1 MEQGHF
7 NQAIETI
14 KKSIQLSEQ
23 GNLPHLQLSS
33 GVDLGWLYGYLGDL
47 ERGLELGRQA
57 QDKQPELL
65 EKPGKP
71 LCFSAPHSG
80 LGMKGQN
87 LSFIISSMGLFFKK
101 NPIER

>member
-1 MEQGHF
+1 MEVIIEFIQCIA
-7 NQAIETI
+7 AIIPCLLAVLAFFGVTHI
-14 KKSIQLSEQ
+14 RQIQIR
-23 GNLPHLQLSS
+23 LPQ
-33 GVDLGWLYGYLGDL
+33 
-47 ERGLELGRQA
+47 
-57 QDKQPELL
+57 LL

-71 LCFSAPHSG
+71 LVFSAPRSG